1 MKAKYRL
8 KKGMEVVVIAGA
20 HKGQRGKLLN
30 VSREKGKVWV
40 ERVGLRKKY
49 VRKTQENPEG
59 SVVEKETP
67 IAYSNVLSVTNIEK
81 REQRRKSKKG
91 LSQPVTEES
100 SV

>member
-1 MKAKYRL
+1 MAKYRL
-8 KKGMEVVVIAGA
+8 KRGMEVVVIAGA

-59 SVVEKETP
+59 SVIEKETP
-67 IAYSNVLSVTNIEK
+67 IAYSNVLSVADVEK
-81 REQRRKSKKG
+81 REHRRKHKKG
-91 LSQPVTEES
+91 LSQPAAKES
-100 SV
+100 SI